1 MGRYNNQYS
10 FLIPW
15 FKKEGDRLFNSFT
28 VIWNKDFFES
38 AIIHNE
44 EIRHKI
50 ETDNL
55 YIYSD
60 SDKNNKIAKIIN
72 IDYNGI
78 VIRLLDN
85 IEINN
90 ILVDL
95 IDNGKLMGINDYRL
109 EDDNTFS
116 IKYNSTY
123 LGYIEN
129 GKLILI

>member
-1 MGRYNNQYS
+1 MERYNNQYY

-15 FKKEGDRLFNSFT
+15 FKKEGDRLFNNFAA
-28 VIWNKDFFES
+28 IWDKDFFES
-38 AIIHNE
+38 AIIRSE
-44 EIRHKI
+44 EVRRKI
-50 ETDNL
+50 ETDKL

-60 SDKNNKIAKIIN
+60 SNKNNKLAKIAN

-78 VIRLLDN
+78 TIRLLDDTKLN
-85 IEINN
+85 T
-90 ILVDL
+90 ILVNL
-95 IDNGKLMGINDYRL
+95 ISDNKLMAVNDYRL

-129 GKLILI
+129 DKLILI